1 MNTPHVE
8 WIWLDERES
17 VGLTE
22 LSRVCGMSAQELNEL
37 VDYGALSPIV
47 SDQPERL
54 FNAEVVIPLRAA
66 GRMRT
71 DYDLDLFTVVL
82 LMDSLTRISTLER
95 RVRTLE
101 ATVGH
106 IHD

>member
-22 LSRVCGMSAQELNEL
+22 LSRVCGMSAQELDEL
-37 VDYGALSPIV
+37 VEYGALAPIV

-54 FNAEVVIPLRAA
+54 FNAACVMPLRTA
-66 GRMRT
+66 GKMRT

-82 LMDSLTRISTLER
+82 LLDSLTRISTLER
-95 RVRTLE
+95 RVKALE
-101 ATVGH
+101 ATAAHPG
-106 IHD
+106 